1 MRRAPVRRAAARR
14 APLRRAAAIAATAA
28 ALGGC
33 FSTWSLSQV
42 GGNAKIWD
50 EQVREEKVP
59 LAGITERLTVTLPL
73 IVEMA
78 AAVPATMTEPYKPP
92 APLPLRLR
100 CKADQT
106 GKDAVYHSAFRYG
119 RSWKRGAGVMFV
131 IEAAAAAS
139 IWLLG
144 DQDGS
149 DLFWGT
155 PLAADALGT
164 GVIFF
169 LPRKEIYRRDIETTR
184 TPFREDCPET
194 LTLSIG
200 QDNFAIDAAGS
211 IDEVGE
217 VALDDWMQSPSGPLL
232 LTLDGRSHEVVLD
245 ETDRCTW
252 NRARQRSCPGVGYGA
267 MQQYTQTVIEVTP
280 GTLTRAEE

>member
-1 MRRAPVRRAAARR
+1 MSAMRAA
-14 APLRRAAAIAATAA
+14 LIAAA
-28 ALGGC
+28 ALAGSGC

-78 AAVPATMTEPYKPP
+78 AAVPATPSTPYVPP

-100 CKADQT
+100 CKAEQT

-119 RSWKRGAGVMFV
+119 KSWKRGTGVMFV

-139 IWLLG
+139 LWLLS
-144 DQDGS
+144 DQDGG

-155 PLAADALGT
+155 LLAADALGS

-169 LPRKEIYRRDIETTR
+169 LPRKEIYRRDVVTTR

-194 LTLSIG
+194 LTLTVG
-200 QDNFAIDAAGS
+200 ADNFPIDAAGS
-211 IDEVGE
+211 IGEVGD
-217 VALDDWMQSPSGPLL
+217 VALDDWMQAPKGPLL
-232 LTLDGRSHEVVLD
+232 ITLNGQSHEVVLD
-245 ETDRCTW
+245 EQDRCTW
-252 NRARQRSCPGVGYGA
+252 NRARQRSCSGSGYGYGYGA
-267 MQQYTQTVIEVTP
+267 TQQYTQTVIEVAP
-280 GTLTRAEE
+280 GTLTRVE